1 MLIVP
6 YGNAD
11 CPVMVGYRM
20 QVINKQKVRLSQ
32 KGIQWR
38 RGTER
43 FRPKC
48 KARKILLMV
57 MVLKRTMF
65 ISGQSEAKPLTATA
79 LQKE

>member
-1 MLIVP
+1 MLMTVCIVI
-6 YGNAD
+6 
-11 CPVMVGYRM
+11 VGYRM
-20 QVINKQKVRLSQ
+20 LVITKQKVLLSP
-32 KGIQWR
+32 KGIHWR

-57 MVLKRTMF
+57 MVLKRIMF
-65 ISGQSEAKPLTATA
+65 MSGQSEAKPLTATA

>member
-1 MLIVP
+1 
-6 YGNAD
+6 
-11 CPVMVGYRM
+11 MVLTGCLVIAGYRM
-20 QVINKQKVRLSQ
+20 QVINKQKVHLSQ

-43 FRPKC
+43 FRPKY

-65 ISGQSEAKPLTATA
+65 ISGQSEVKPLTATA
-79 LQKE
+79 SQKE